1 MGWMPGFI
9 EATLANGTVAAA
21 LVLAVGWLARTAIA
35 ERLKGSVQHEFKE
48 RLEAVKAD
56 FKEREAR
63 LQADLK
69 AQDTRLQSELRGK
82 DQQLQLLQSGVLS
95 ARAARQ
101 TALNARRL
109 DAIDALWASFNEL
122 APLRVLAQFM
132 QVIKYD
138 AALTHA
144 AGDEKTRSYF
154 AQMAKVASVDGE
166 NLKALAGRSP
176 WKARL
181 YVSDEAWR
189 LFKTYQGVLHVL
201 LMRLKQL
208 ESGLGKDFTKVD
220 EAIAEVKAAL
230 PHHASFL
237 DEDGGDRLA
246 YLVTELGEAFEREL
260 MSMLRDEPRSEDD
273 LQQAGIL
280 LVAAEKLIESSKP
293 ST

>member
-1 MGWMPGFI
+1 MGWMPAFI

-21 LVLAVGWLARTAIA
+21 LVFAVGWLARTAIA
-35 ERLKGSVQHEFKE
+35 ERLKGSVQHEFNE

-69 AQDTRLQSELRGK
+69 AQDTRLQAELRGK

-122 APLRVLAQFM
+122 AQLRVLAQFM
-132 QVIKYD
+132 QVIKYEE
-138 AALTHA
+138 ALAHA
-144 AGDEKTRSYF
+144 ADHEKTRFYF
-154 AQMAKVASVDGE
+154 AEMAKIASVDGDK
-166 NLKALAGRSP
+166 LKMLAGRTP

-181 YVSDEAWR
+181 YVSEAAWK
-189 LFKTYQGVLHVL
+189 LFSTYQGVLHVL

-208 ESGLGKDFTKVD
+208 EIGMGKDFTKID
-220 EAIAEVKAAL
+220 EIVAAVKVAL
-230 PHHASFL
+230 PHQASFL
-237 DEDGGDRLA
+237 NENGGDRLA
-246 YLVTELGEAFEREL
+246 YIVEELGAAFEREL
-260 MSMLRDEPRSEDD
+260 LSMLRDEPRSEDD
-273 LQQAGIL
+273 LQQAGVL
-280 LVAAEKLIESSKP
+280 LAAAEKLIESNKP
-293 ST
+293 AT